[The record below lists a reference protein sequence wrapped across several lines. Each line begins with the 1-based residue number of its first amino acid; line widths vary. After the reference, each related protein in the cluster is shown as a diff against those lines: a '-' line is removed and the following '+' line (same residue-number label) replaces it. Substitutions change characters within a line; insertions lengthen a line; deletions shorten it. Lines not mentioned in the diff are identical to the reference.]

1 MVDEHL
7 KSLSAPTPF
16 GGKGTRCN
24 FVRVLLLGLFAPLLL
39 PGCLFSRPDVA
50 GLPKRYKVNAD
61 QLQVRSDVKIT
72 KDDPLFEELTEL
84 REEIVELFNLPP
96 ANRPV
101 IVHLFKDED
110 RYAEYMEK
118 QHPNLPPRRAF
129 FIGSP
134 TELAVFAHWGPSM
147 LEDLRH
153 EYTHGV
159 LHASLQTVPLWL
171 DEGIA
176 EYFETHTL
184 DEQRRHPEH
193 APKLAVAI
201 SNGWR
206 PDLRRLEKIESVSE
220 MQRAD
225 YRESWAWIHYLIHD
239 CPDGRAMLVDYCKS
253 LRSSSAP
260 PRFAEQFYRHVPA
273 AEVRLASYITSSLG
287 TSSLDTSLPA
297 GQGPAWALGQDDQ
310 N

>member
-1 MVDEHL
+1 MADEHH
-7 KSLSAPTPF
+7 KSLAAHTLIHGMSTHRLSAPI
-16 GGKGTRCN
+16 
-24 FVRVLLLGLFAPLLL
+24 LLLSFLIPLLFS
-39 PGCLFSRPDVA
+39 GCLFSRRDVT
-50 GLPKRYKVNAD
+50 GLPKRYKVKTD
-61 QLQVRSDVKIT
+61 ELLVRSDVKIT
-72 KDDPLFEELTEL
+72 KDDPLFEELTKL
-84 REEIVELFNLPP
+84 REEIVELLELPP
-96 ANRPV
+96 ADRPV

-110 RYAEYMEK
+110 RYAEYMKK

-171 DEGIA
+171 DEGVA
-176 EYFETHTL
+176 EYFETRTL
-184 DEQRRHPEH
+184 DDERRHPEH
-193 APKLAVAI
+193 SPKLAIAI

-206 PDLRRLEKIESVSE
+206 PDLQRLEKIDSVSQ

-225 YRESWAWIHYLIHD
+225 YRESWAWIHYLVHD
-239 CPDGRAMLVDYCKS
+239 CPDGRALLVDYCES
-253 LRSSSAP
+253 LRNSNTP

-273 AEVRLASYITSSLG
+273 AEVRLASYITSSL
-287 TSSLDTSLPA
+287 A
-297 GQGPAWALGQDDQ
+297 GQGPVWALGQDAKSD
-310 N
+310 